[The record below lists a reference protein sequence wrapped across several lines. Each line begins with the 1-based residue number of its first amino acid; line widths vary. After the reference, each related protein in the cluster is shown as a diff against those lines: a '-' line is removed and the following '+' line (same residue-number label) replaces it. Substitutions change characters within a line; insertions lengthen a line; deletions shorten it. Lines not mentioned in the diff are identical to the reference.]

1 MPDHINMISGVY
13 YQFHEILKT
22 NKNVINKLNFV
33 KMYKSLIICFNLF
46 VYKNIRF
53 LKMRFFIR

>member
-33 KMYKSLIICFNLF
+33 QMYKSLIICFNLF